1 MSLAIRIKHEEQ
13 TSSTDLR
20 DRFLDSLRSLRRLW
34 KGIKQLKEEEN
45 PRVMVYEN
53 SWLDAE
59 AALCSMKYKACVLG
73 MKTEMGQVKKAVR

>member
-45 PRVMVYEN
+45 SSYGLREFV
-53 SWLDAE
+53 LDAKQ
-59 AALCSMKYKACVLG
+59 LFVP
-73 MKTEMGQVKKAVR
+73 